1 MKKVVSV
8 ALSGLGQIIVST
20 LLILV
25 LGPWMAL
32 LAIIALSY
40 RGYRAL
46 DLWSR
51 WDGDA
56 EYRARIEDKQKWRSQ
71 E

>member
-1 MKKVVSV
+1 MSVKKVVSA
-8 ALSGLGQIIVST
+8 ALSGLGQLIVST

-32 LAIIALSY
+32 LALIALCY
-40 RGYRAL
+40 RGYRAI
-46 DLWSR
+46 DLWAR

-56 EYRARIEDKQKWRSQ
+56 EYRARI
-71 E
+71 

>member
-8 ALSGLGQIIVST
+8 ALSGLGQVIVST

-32 LAIIALSY
+32 LAILTLCY
-40 RGYRAL
+40 RGYRAI
-46 DLWSR
+46 DLWAR

-56 EYRARIEDKQKWRSQ
+56 EYRTRIEANQRWKTR
-71 E
+71 

>member
-32 LAIIALSY
+32 LAIIALCY
-40 RGYRAL
+40 RGYRAI
-46 DLWSR
+46 DLWAN

-56 EYRARIEDKQKWRSQ
+56 EYRARIEDKQNWRAW
-71 E
+71 

>member
-8 ALSGLGQIIVST
+8 ALSGLGQVIVST
-20 LLILV
+20 LLIIV

-32 LAIIALSY
+32 LAILTLGY
-40 RGYRAL
+40 RGYRAI
-46 DLWSR
+46 DLWAR

-56 EYRARIEDKQKWRSQ
+56 EYRASVEDKQKWRAR
-71 E
+71 

>member
-8 ALSGLGQIIVST
+8 ALSGLGQVAVST

-32 LAIIALSY
+32 LAILTLGY
-40 RGYRAL
+40 RGYRDL
-46 DLWSR
+46 DLWANL
-51 WDGDA
+51 DGDA
-56 EYRARIEDKQKWRSQ
+56 EYSASVEDKQKWRAR
-71 E
+71 